1 MQQTSNRTLKFD
13 GVAGHLFVGSGR
25 TRAGQKVVAK
35 NLTQPEGRLIIA
47 QATGRLFYIGLEMK
61 IVLP

>member
-1 MQQTSNRTLKFD
+1 
-13 GVAGHLFVGSGR
+13 
-25 TRAGQKVVAK
+25 VVAK